1 MADIDLER
9 YLKAQENDYGRALS
23 EVKKGYKSSHWMWF
37 IFPQIIG
44 LGQSRTSI
52 LYSIRSLDE
61 AKAYMENE
69 VLAARMNEICNAL
82 LELKTDNATD
92 IFGTPDDMKLHSS
105 MTLFAEADP
114 DNDIFMK
121 VIDKFFGGKKDSR
134 TLEIIGWKSYIDNN

>member
-9 YLKAQENDYGRALS
+9 YLKAQENDYERALK
-23 EVKKGYKSSHWMWF
+23 EVKDGFKQSHWMWF

-69 VLAARMNEICNAL
+69 TLASRMNEICNAL
-82 LELKTDNATD
+82 LEVKTDNATD

-114 DNDIFMK
+114 DNDVFMK